1 MTHLGMYK
9 GHALI
14 KGPKGGVYYHVNG
27 RKRYVPKKHKKT
39 ISWNFKKSKH
49 QVAQARWQG
58 IAYGR
63 YYKKLSSATPEEKRA
78 YVTRVNALSTISPK
92 AKALFRKK
100 AGLR

>member
-1 MTHLGMYK
+1 MYK

-39 ISWNFKKSKH
+39 ISWNFKKSSH

-58 IAYGR
+58 KAYST
-63 YYKKLSSATPEEKRA
+63 YYKKLGGATTGEKRA
-78 YVTRVNALSTISPK
+78 YMRRVNALSTISPN

-100 AGLR
+100 AGLK